1 MTIAQGLVRLSSS
14 RFMICHMRQE
24 LHPFVF
30 QTAIDLC
37 HRMKNVTESCF
48 AFPLGFNIAVVPTET
63 AEHCQK

>member
-1 MTIAQGLVRLSSS
+1 MTIAQGLVRLWSS

-30 QTAIDLC
+30 QAAIDLC
-37 HRMKNVTESCF
+37 HRMKNVTGRYS

-63 AEHCQK
+63 TEHCQK

>member
-1 MTIAQGLVRLSSS
+1 MTIAQGLLQGSSG
-14 RFMICHMRQE
+14 RFLTFHMRQE

-63 AEHCQK
+63 TEHCQK